1 MAAVL
6 KVGDIFGSLKE
17 VQDKAVAFEKEARV
31 NYNIS
36 DSQTIEKAIK
46 NPQLATLRPRPLTLF
61 FGSSIGLLNVK
72 LSRSCNGHVRHVQFC
87 SDYSRDSPYARRH
100 CFTCFMHKIVDFV
113 CLNNGS

>member
-36 DSQTIEKAIK
+36 DSRTIEKAIK
-46 NPQLATLRPRPLTLF
+46 IP
-61 FGSSIGLLNVK
+61 S
-72 LSRSCNGHVRHVQFC
+72 
-87 SDYSRDSPYARRH
+87 
-100 CFTCFMHKIVDFV
+100 
-113 CLNNGS
+113 